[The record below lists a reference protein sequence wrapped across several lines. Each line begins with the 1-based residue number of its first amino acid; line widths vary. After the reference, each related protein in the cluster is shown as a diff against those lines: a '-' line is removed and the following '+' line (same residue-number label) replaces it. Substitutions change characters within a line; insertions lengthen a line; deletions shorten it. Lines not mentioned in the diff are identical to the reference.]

1 MSIEDNKALARRY
14 LEEVYSKGNLEV
26 IDECLDRDIQ
36 DHEEFGDQMPA
47 GLVGVRELVKA
58 FRAAFPDISV
68 TIDDLVAED
77 DRVFIRAS
85 WVGTHKG
92 EFMGIS
98 PTGKRIYFS
107 SMDEI
112 RVGDGMIKEHWGI
125 TDTISLVM
133 QLGAVSIPDEY
144 PGGSSLYLDG

>member
-1 MSIEDNKALARRY
+1 MSIEDNKVLARRY
-14 LEEVYSKGNLEV
+14 LEEVYSRGNLEV

-68 TIDDLVAED
+68 TIDDLVAEG

-112 RVGDGMIKEHWGI
+112 RVGDDRIKEHWRI
-125 TDTISLVM
+125 TDTI
-133 QLGAVSIPDEY
+133 
-144 PGGSSLYLDG
+144 

>member
-1 MSIEDNKALARRY
+1 MSIEDNKVLARRY

-125 TDTISLVM
+125 TDTISLVL
-133 QLGAVSIPDEY
+133 QLGAVSIPDEF